1 MDACGM
7 MFCRA
12 FAVFLLFS
20 AAAVSAEK
28 YETANFV
35 VTAASAETA
44 RAVGEAAEVCRSRL
58 AEHWLGRR
66 MPKWSRPCRVSVNVG
81 SMGAGGST
89 TFQFVNGEVLNWRM
103 NLQGSLERILD
114 SVLPHEVNHTVFA
127 SYFRRP
133 LPRWADEGAATL
145 FEHSSEQQKQLH
157 LLQSVIGKPRE
168 SYSLSE
174 LLAMKEYPEDSRRML
189 IMYAQGYA
197 LADFL
202 VQQGGRASYLKFL
215 GDAETDGWEAAI
227 SDNFDHAGVA
237 SLEKNWLAWIRAGMP
252 RLNHGE
258 PSLVELVALQP
269 VARGAAGQFRE
280 SGVIS
285 DSAGTVI
292 RSQTP
297 EIPAAVGKRTGD
309 GVRSAAVPKGA
320 ADVKS
325 EDSRIRGGLPGYR
338 DFRLQAPAPRRRVT
352 DSAAESSVPLRGE
365 FEPTMHRGVI
375 EEVSGE
381 RGRGGIEPSPQ
392 WAGFPGQKRLF

>member
-12 FAVFLLFS
+12 FAVSLLLS
-20 AAAVSAEK
+20 AVAVSAEK

-35 VTAASAETA
+35 VTAANTETA

-145 FEHSSEQQKQLH
+145 FEHSSEQRKQLH
-157 LLQSVIGKPRE
+157 LLQSVIENPRE
-168 SYSLSE
+168 RYSLTE
-174 LLAMKEYPEDSRRML
+174 LLSMKEYPEDARRML
-189 IMYAQGYA
+189 ILYAQGYA

-202 VQQGGRASYLKFL
+202 VQQGGRTAYLKFL
-215 GDAETDGWEAAI
+215 GDAETGGWEGAI
-227 SDNFDHAGVA
+227 RDNFDHAGVEL
-237 SLEKNWLAWIRAGMP
+237 LEKNWLAWIRAGMP

-258 PSLVELVALQP
+258 PSRVEMVALQP
-269 VARGAAGQFRE
+269 VA
-280 SGVIS
+280 
-285 DSAGTVI
+285 AGTVLQSRVSGAMSGGTGAVI

-297 EIPAAVGKRTGD
+297 ETREKAGKQTDAGGLETTGSE
-309 GVRSAAVPKGA
+309 RS
-320 ADVKS
+320 ADVKFGG
-325 EDSRIRGGLPGYR
+325 SRERSGLPGYR
-338 DFRLQAPAPRRRVT
+338 DFRLQAPVPRRPAAG
-352 DSAAESSVPLRGE
+352 SAGALSVPPRAE
-365 FEPTMHRGVI
+365 FEPTMHRGMI
-375 EEVSGE
+375 DAVSRPGS
-381 RGRGGIEPSPQ
+381 RGGIEPSPQ
-392 WAGFPGQKRLF
+392 WAGFPGQKHLF